1 VELFNYIF
9 KLGVVFAIFGFLW
22 GIIQLGYMLLRA
34 GREKF
39 EGEDYFVKIVKY
51 FFLGEVMIVFATNVE
66 NASFDH
72 LVTTTILLLMYYI
85 GKLQKEQNKIAM
97 FQMGVNGMPNPEK
110 KFNLKAEI
118 MVVVVAI
125 ATFIGFSF
133 FPQYTDNSISNWFYK
148 SILSIEKTA
157 IFGAIFKLIGF
168 IIIVNMFFKMMNVLS
183 DLLTGKPLIKKRN
196 PFNNNQKD
204 DTKDDSTKFDDFE
217 VLD

>member
-1 VELFNYIF
+1 
-9 KLGVVFAIFGFLW
+9 
-22 GIIQLGYMLLRA
+22 
-34 GREKF
+34 
-39 EGEDYFVKIVKY
+39 
-51 FFLGEVMIVFATNVE
+51 
-66 NASFDH
+66 
-72 LVTTTILLLMYYI
+72 
-85 GKLQKEQNKIAM
+85 
-97 FQMGVNGMPNPEK
+97 
-110 KFNLKAEI
+110 